1 MYTNKLQR
9 KRKMY
14 LGNLCNLF
22 NTKIMVRENNGR
34 IQSVNKI
41 FIVNSSENGRL
52 GKEYRPAPTS
62 KRSKYVPISD
72 AKIMADK

>member
-1 MYTNKLQR
+1 
-9 KRKMY
+9 
-14 LGNLCNLF
+14 
-22 NTKIMVRENNGR
+22 MVRENNGR

-62 KRSKYVPISD
+62 IRSKYVPISD
-72 AKIMADK
+72 AKIIADK

>member
-1 MYTNKLQR
+1 
-9 KRKMY
+9 
-14 LGNLCNLF
+14 
-22 NTKIMVRENNGR
+22 MVRENNGR

-41 FIVNSSENGRL
+41 FIVNSSEKGRI

>member
-1 MYTNKLQR
+1 
-9 KRKMY
+9 
-14 LGNLCNLF
+14 
-22 NTKIMVRENNGR
+22 MVRENNGR

-72 AKIMADK
+72 AKIIADK